1 MTHRIAREFEAMR
14 WSPRRCGAEEAI
26 GMFEGC
32 EGSEAAAAAA
42 ATRRRR
48 DDIARKLAT
57 RDATLT
63 AFRLAGKLAKVT
75 PGPGEASMS

>member
-1 MTHRIAREFEAMR
+1 MR
-14 WSPRRCGAEEAI
+14 WYPEALQWAEEAI

-63 AFRLAGKLAKVT
+63 AFRLAGKLASDARGDVT
-75 PGPGEASMS
+75 GEASMS